1 MYGTFGSSAGAS
13 PLTVTMSG
21 VSGPLG
27 EVSTKVSAVT
37 RNLIGSPANVT
48 KVCNEIM
55 FSQKF

>member
-1 MYGTFGSSAGAS
+1 MYGTFSSSAGAS
-13 PLTVTMSG
+13 ALTETISG

-27 EVSTKVSAVT
+27 EVSINVSAVT

-48 KVCNEIM
+48 KVRNEIT